1 MEAAR
6 DESRPLVQIS
16 AEFPAND
23 GGADEEAAV
32 DIQSTTEHGK
42 HPISRMVF
50 RVVGFSLP
58 LVMGAGLCFLALW
71 VRRRRNHFGHMS
83 YEELLQRA
91 EATPMH
97 RCPWMSSTAVA
108 EQMECQDGTLCY
120 GESCCGYHG
129 GRTKCPLDRPVMC
142 ANKWCNGDYCCQKDC
157 SLFGG
162 PRPCHH
168 MQESLSSA
176 YHLHKNGKRC
186 NPSQGF
192 LWEGLDEK
200 CDERCSSVPGCVY
213 FTTYTMGWC
222 QLSNTCSSMSPTGA
236 LVVTYAKKDVTR
248 VLFIGNSFT
257 YINDLPHQLV
267 NVAASLGRTVEV
279 ENSTIGGC
287 TLYAQ
292 RPQEDHRTM
301 ELLRRDWD
309 FIVLNDQSMI
319 PAFQSTREKY
329 FYPAI
334 NNFAAHKK
342 HAKIVLYLTM
352 AYHDGSS
359 VDACHTHAGSDRCWP
374 LGDLGDVL
382 HRECDKSHFN
392 PIESFACM
400 GYAVARG
407 YLAAVEKSG
416 ADLVAPAG
424 LAWQA
429 AHGVR
434 EIPASCKAHIDA
446 EYSEPMHLSL
456 VQDGQL
462 PDLALHAKSWGKVD
476 IHPTRVGQYLNAL
489 TLFATLF
496 GESPLG
502 AGQPNCLSHCF
513 QDDWTIATPGPV
525 KPPVVHATLRKL
537 QEIAELVVAKCGQ
550 ACNRRISASDF

>member
-1 MEAAR
+1 M
-6 DESRPLVQIS
+6 
-16 AEFPAND
+16 
-23 GGADEEAAV
+23 
-32 DIQSTTEHGK
+32 H
-42 HPISRMVF
+42 RMLF
-50 RVVGFSLP
+50 RVVGFSLAS
-58 LVMGAGLCFLALW
+58 VMVASLCFLAPW
-71 VRRRRNHFGHMS
+71 VRRRSHLGHMS

-91 EATPMH
+91 EVTPMH

-120 GESCCGYHG
+120 GETCCGYHG

-142 ANKWCNGDYCCQKDC
+142 AYKWCNGDYCCHRDC

-176 YHLHKNGKRC
+176 YHFYKKAKRC

-192 LWEGLDEK
+192 LWEGLDAK
-200 CDERCSSVPGCVY
+200 CHERCSSVPGCVY

-222 QLSNTCSSMSPTGA
+222 QLSNTCSSTSPTGS
-236 LVVTYAKKDVTR
+236 LVVTYVKKDVTR

-267 NVAASLGRTVEV
+267 HVAASLGRTVEV

-292 RPQEDHRTM
+292 RPRMDHHTM
-301 ELLRRDWD
+301 ELLKRDWD

-319 PAFQSTREKY
+319 PAFQTTRDKY

-334 NNFAAHKK
+334 ENFAAHKK
-342 HAKIVLYLTM
+342 HAKLVLYLTM

-359 VDACHTHAGSDRCWP
+359 VDACHIHSGSDRCWP
-374 LGDLGDVL
+374 LGDLGDTL
-382 HRECDKSHFN
+382 HQECEKSHFN
-392 PIESFACM
+392 PMEMESFACM

-407 YLAAVEKSG
+407 YLAAVEKTD

-456 VQDGQL
+456 VQDGLL
-462 PDLALHAKSWGKVD
+462 PNLALHAKAWGKVD

-502 AGQPNCLSHCF
+502 AAQPSCLANCF

-525 KPPVVHATLRKL
+525 NLVHATLRKL
-537 QEIAELVVAKCGQ
+537 QEIAEHVVSKCGE
-550 ACNRRISASDF
+550 ACNRRISASNF